1 VASPWFGLNVDIGS
15 LRTGDPYEEV
25 ATLAPYAST
34 WQVKE
39 LVYRKGVAEKTD
51 VKAIVRI
58 MRDAGY
64 SGYAPL
70 ETLGPRVTRARRCAS
85 SSRSSRRRSLSR
97 RSTARSLASAP
108 GGGAMHE
115 EPLHK
120 EAVLG
125 LLDETIRTLERDDV
139 ALRVSACEALGIGSS
154 EWAACRD
161 QVVAEL
167 QEAEEWAAREDAIEA
182 HVDEAPPTDTDH
194 GPEYLPSN
202 QTLALFQSAMD
213 EEIERGAR
221 RLHGRDPRWLTTV
234 VHRLRTRFTGKVPF
248 VEHAALTDFRAELP
262 ERCRVVLVSDWGTGN
277 HHSAAVAQRIRATD
291 PDHVVHLG
299 DIYYSGTPREVQ
311 RNFFDVWR
319 AHGPSRARYWA
330 LNANHDMY
338 CGGSGTSSTCCQRSA
353 SPRATSPRQR
363 ALAIRG
369 ARHGVRRSQPHAAA
383 GGVARCTARRPAR
396 SVLLTHHHL
405 VSPFRKPG
413 YRLGGWLRP
422 FMTAGRID
430 AWFWGHDHYL
440 IEFGDMHGVKC
451 RCIGHGGVPHRV
463 PPTRYRYDVDV
474 RRIERRA
481 APGDPAHG
489 ISGFALL
496 TFEGPALHIAYVDEA
511 GGTSWEERW

>member
-1 VASPWFGLNVDIGS
+1 
-15 LRTGDPYEEV
+15 
-25 ATLAPYAST
+25 
-34 WQVKE
+34 
-39 LVYRKGVAEKTD
+39 
-51 VKAIVRI
+51 
-58 MRDAGY
+58 
-64 SGYAPL
+64 
-70 ETLGPRVTRARRCAS
+70 
-85 SSRSSRRRSLSR
+85 
-97 RSTARSLASAP
+97 
-108 GGGAMHE
+108 MHE
-115 EPLHK
+115 EPLQK

-299 DIYYSGTPREVQ
+299 DVYYSGTPREVQ

-338 CGGSGTSSTCCQRSA
+338 CGGVGYFQHLLPAIGQPASYFRLGNAHWRLLALDTAYVGHNLTRPQVEWLDAQLDGT
-353 SPRATSPRQR
+353 
-363 ALAIRG
+363 
-369 ARHGVRRSQPHAAA
+369 
-383 GGVARCTARRPAR
+383 AR

-481 APGDPAHG
+481 APDDPAHG